1 MKTRIYLAMNYWPND
16 EYWLCSEFKEN
27 GIDFRLIGI
36 NNKLRKLRYLRLF
49 GNTIWN
55 LTKIIRAVKIALG
68 TKKDEIVIVQD
79 DTASSVFIAMLLR
92 IFFKSNYTICLNM
105 MDNLKSNFLKKN
117 LYKYAFKHMYASTNN
132 RNVSDLYCNLYH
144 LPQDKFFYLPD
155 CISNWGMNILKNDAE
170 CQDKGYI
177 FSGGSSYRDWDLF
190 IDVAKKLP
198 ACKFVGIARKSKF
211 PNTQLPPNL
220 EMHFDVNELVFN
232 KYLRDSR
239 IVFMPINVKT
249 QGGQIVIFTSG
260 LYHKPI
266 VTTSTAAIKTYI
278 ENGRNGLLCE
288 FKDTKS
294 AIQAIE
300 KLMVNNDL
308 RERLGEELYND
319 VSKLTPSHFVN
330 LLFKFLKTK
339 NIYQ

>member
-190 IDVAKKLP
+190 IDVAKKLST
-198 ACKFVGIARKSKF
+198 CKFVGIARRSKF
-211 PNTQLPPNL
+211 PNTQLPPNV
-220 EMHFDVNELVFN
+220 EMHFDVNESDFN
-232 KYLRDSR
+232 KYLKNSR

-249 QGGQIVIFTSG
+249 QGGQIVVFTAG

-266 VTTSTAAIKTYI
+266 ITTNTAAIKTYI

-288 FKDTKS
+288 FKDTTS

-300 KLMVNNDL
+300 RLMADNDL

-319 VSKLTPSHFVN
+319 VKKLTPSHFVN
-330 LLFKFLKTK
+330 LLFEFLKTK

>member
-16 EYWLCSEFKEN
+16 EYWLCSEFKEK

-36 NNKLRKLRYLRLF
+36 NNKLRKLRYVRLF
-49 GNTIWN
+49 GNSIWN
-55 LTKIIRAVKIALG
+55 LTKFIRAVKIALW

-79 DTASSVFIAMLLR
+79 DTASSVFIALFLR

-105 MDNLKSNFLKKN
+105 MDNLKSNFLKRN

-155 CISNWGMNILKNDAE
+155 CISNWGMNILKSGVE

-198 ACKFVGIARKSKF
+198 GFA
-211 PNTQLPPNL
+211 NL
-220 EMHFDVNELVFN
+220 
-232 KYLRDSR
+232 
-239 IVFMPINVKT
+239 
-249 QGGQIVIFTSG
+249 
-260 LYHKPI
+260 
-266 VTTSTAAIKTYI
+266 
-278 ENGRNGLLCE
+278 
-288 FKDTKS
+288 
-294 AIQAIE
+294 
-300 KLMVNNDL
+300 
-308 RERLGEELYND
+308 
-319 VSKLTPSHFVN
+319 
-330 LLFKFLKTK
+330 
-339 NIYQ
+339 